1 MSDEENI
8 DRSLDE
14 ILEFEESDV
23 ATITESQF
31 KQSLLPMIAS
41 SSTDKKADFS
51 LWLAIA
57 GSWRRTVDVVDD
69 KTREFLFRVPALVG
83 KNDPPAMQSGQNS
96 AYEVIRNAQRKMQV
110 VPKAG
115 EEHLITNLRPRLK
128 PSGDLDEN
136 RKMWQYIYQ
145 RYGLEFE
152 VPGQTPEEK
161 EAASSTTNEGS
172 GKSGPDVVGYDDI

>member
-1 MSDEENI
+1 MSEEENI

-14 ILEFEESDV
+14 ILEFEENDV

-41 SSTDKKADFS
+41 SNNKDADFS
-51 LWLAIA
+51 LWLSIA

-83 KNDPPAMQSGQNS
+83 RNDPPAMQSGHNS

-136 RKMWQYIYQ
+136 RKMWQHIYQ

-152 VPGQTPEEK
+152 VPGQTQEEK
-161 EAASSTTNEGS
+161 DASSATESS